1 MNVLHKFKV
10 ECAELTRA
18 AIFSTFQDWA
28 DKEIRLV
35 APSNTNFG
43 ELSTS
48 IAHEIARQQGQSPD
62 QIATKIC
69 SAIKVEKG
77 SMIASV
83 EHISGYVNFKLN
95 YDLASKLILDFVIAQ
110 NEEYGL
116 VKIDNPNLIAV
127 EHTSANPSGPLTM
140 GHARNTILGDALA
153 RILSARGHPI
163 KRRFYVNDAGRQVS
177 ILAYGYKLINEPK
190 PDEKPDTWLGR
201 LYACTN
207 CALQIETTKR
217 KLTSSDLA
225 QDQRM
230 DLQRNLDEWTGI
242 AAEFESTNKEL
253 LTRII
258 DAIRT
263 QDDPETAVQEIGRKY
278 ENNDPDAVRLVRKVA
293 DLCLEGIKTTLSEMG
308 IEFDIWDWESQL
320 LWTGQVEKVLQRLL
334 KLPFITT
341 KGASATL
348 DVNEIVEAYSLRDFF
363 KLSDTYEV
371 PSLTLVRSDGT
382 TLYPIRDIAYT
393 LLKFKESKQ
402 VINVIASEQK
412 LPQLQIRIA
421 LYAMGERDVAKNL
434 IHYSYGLV
442 ELPGE
447 KMSKRRARYI
457 ALDDVISQARR
468 RVEEEMAGR
477 SGEIGKDESKRI
489 VNSIALGAIKF
500 AMLNVNSMKN
510 LTFTWD
516 RVLSLEQNS
525 APFINYAY
533 TRAGSILRKIQTTNE
548 KSDPSA
554 LTHPLEHLLLYKIA
568 QMPDIF
574 SDAADQM
581 KPEDLANYANSI
593 AEKFHEYYEKV
604 DVIHADEH
612 VKNARGMLVKAI
624 QIVLSNSMQ
633 LLGITLTERM

>member
-10 ECAELTRA
+10 ECAELTRT
-18 AIFSTFQDWA
+18 AISSTFQDWA

-35 APSNTNFG
+35 APSNANFG

-83 EHISGYVNFKLN
+83 QHISGYVNFKLN
-95 YDLASKLILDFVIAQ
+95 YGLASKLILDSVIAQ

-116 VKIDNPNLIAV
+116 VKTDNPNLIAV

-217 KLTSSDLA
+217 KLTSSDLT

-230 DLQRNLDEWTGI
+230 DLQRNLDEWAGI

-293 DLCLEGIKTTLSEMG
+293 DLCLEGIKTTLAEIG

-348 DVNEIVEAYSLRDFF
+348 DVNEIVGAYSLRDFF

-393 LLKFKESKQ
+393 LFKFKESNQ

-477 SGEIGKDESKRI
+477 SEEIGKDESKRI

-533 TRAGSILRKIQTTNE
+533 TRAGSILRKIKTTNE

-633 LLGITLTERM
+633 LLGVTLTERM

>member
-10 ECAELTRA
+10 ECAELTRT
-18 AIFSTFQDWA
+18 AISSTFQDWA

-48 IAHEIARQQGQSPD
+48 IAHEIVRQQGQSPD

-77 SMIASV
+77 SMITSV

-95 YDLASKLILDFVIAQ
+95 YSLASKVILDSVIAQ

-116 VKIDNPNLIAV
+116 VKTDNPNQIAV

-153 RILSARGHPI
+153 RILSARGHSI

-207 CALQIETTKR
+207 CALQIKTTKR
-217 KLTSSDLA
+217 KLTSSDLT
-225 QDQRM
+225 QDQRI
-230 DLQRNLDEWTGI
+230 DLQRNLDEWEGI

-258 DAIRT
+258 DAIRS
-263 QDDPETAVQEIGRKY
+263 QDDPETTVQEIGRKY

-320 LWTGQVEKVLQRLL
+320 LWTGQVEKVLQQLL

-348 DVNEIVEAYSLRDFF
+348 DV
-363 KLSDTYEV
+363 
-371 PSLTLVRSDGT
+371 
-382 TLYPIRDIAYT
+382 
-393 LLKFKESKQ
+393 
-402 VINVIASEQK
+402 
-412 LPQLQIRIA
+412 
-421 LYAMGERDVAKNL
+421 
-434 IHYSYGLV
+434 
-442 ELPGE
+442 
-447 KMSKRRARYI
+447 
-457 ALDDVISQARR
+457 
-468 RVEEEMAGR
+468 
-477 SGEIGKDESKRI
+477 
-489 VNSIALGAIKF
+489 
-500 AMLNVNSMKN
+500 
-510 LTFTWD
+510 
-516 RVLSLEQNS
+516 
-525 APFINYAY
+525 
-533 TRAGSILRKIQTTNE
+533 
-548 KSDPSA
+548 
-554 LTHPLEHLLLYKIA
+554 
-568 QMPDIF
+568 
-574 SDAADQM
+574 
-581 KPEDLANYANSI
+581 
-593 AEKFHEYYEKV
+593 
-604 DVIHADEH
+604 
-612 VKNARGMLVKAI
+612 
-624 QIVLSNSMQ
+624 
-633 LLGITLTERM
+633 